1 MPPKYLPRRST
12 RIWNICAVD
21 DEELL
26 ELVDAFYDQSH
37 MIREVKFFAGVTP
50 TQLRVGEGETAR
62 LIDQRAD
69 LKGKIPPLIS
79 DT

>member
-1 MPPKYLPRRST
+1 
-12 RIWNICAVD
+12 
-21 DEELL
+21 
-26 ELVDAFYDQSH
+26 

-69 LKGKIPPLIS
+69 LKGKIAPLIS